1 MREKLA
7 RAYKV
12 LTGGEPDPRWAEW
25 QLAEGILNNW
35 SVPKLGE
42 SLARQIILLVG
53 VHVQFPDLDLTRRIV
68 GHAENLATE
77 LWPELPEEPHMAQLE
92 YLEGGNY
99 GG

>member
-1 MREKLA
+1 MRGKLA

-12 LTGGEPDPRWAEW
+12 VTDGEPDPRWTEG
-25 QLAEGILNNW
+25 QLAEKILNNW
-35 SVPKLGE
+35 SVPRLGE
-42 SLARQIILLVG
+42 SLARQIILLIVAD
-53 VHVQFPDLDLTRRIV
+53 VQFPDLDSTRRVV